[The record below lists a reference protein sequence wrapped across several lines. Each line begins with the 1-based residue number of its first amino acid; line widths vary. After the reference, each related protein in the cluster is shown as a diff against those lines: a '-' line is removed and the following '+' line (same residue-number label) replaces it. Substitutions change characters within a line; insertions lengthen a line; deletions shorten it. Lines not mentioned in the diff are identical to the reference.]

1 MLNSGDKKAS
11 TARSIRV
18 MFSETNER
26 DHSKIFWKGIGERF
40 KETPDFTTVTVDG
53 RKQRS
58 NSFKAQ
64 KTKS

>member
-1 MLNSGDKKAS
+1 MLNSRDKKTS
-11 TARSIRV
+11 TARPIRV
-18 MFSETNER
+18 MSSETSER
-26 DHSKIFWKGIGERF
+26 DHSKIFWKGIGEHF

-53 RKQRS
+53 RKQQS